1 MLQRAIFLD
10 RDGVI
15 NRVIMKEGKPYSPRK
30 LSDFQLTDGIKGV
43 LDHLKEA
50 GFLLIVVTNQPDI
63 SRGLITWDALEA
75 IHNLIR
81 PELPVDDIIVCPHDD
96 ADECDCRKPKP
107 GLIIQAQEKYQL
119 DLGKIVMVGDSAK
132 DIECA
137 RNAGCGG
144 SILVQTGNGLTAEK
158 MLAEKGIVPGRIA
171 VDFYD
176 AAHLLTGKMAI
187 AGQA

>member
-1 MLQRAIFLD
+1 LQRAIFLD

-107 GLIIQAQEKYQL
+107 GMIIE
-119 DLGKIVMVGDSAK
+119 SARK
-132 DIECA
+132 WDIDIESSFIIGDTWKDMEA
-137 RNAGCGG
+137 GKSAGCTT
-144 SILVQTGNGLTAEK
+144 ILLDAPYNQDVK
-158 MLAEKGIVPGRIA
+158 SDHRINDIWEA
-171 VDFYD
+171 LKIIKCY
-176 AAHLLTGKMAI
+176 
-187 AGQA
+187 

>member
-107 GLIIQAQEKYQL
+107 GMIIE
-119 DLGKIVMVGDSAK
+119 SARK
-132 DIECA
+132 WDIDIESSFIIGDTWKDMEA
-137 RNAGCGG
+137 GKSAGCTT
-144 SILVQTGNGLTAEK
+144 ILLDAPYNQDVK
-158 MLAEKGIVPGRIA
+158 SDHRINDIWEA
-171 VDFYD
+171 LKIIKCY
-176 AAHLLTGKMAI
+176 
-187 AGQA
+187 

>member
-1 MLQRAIFLD
+1 MQRAIFLD

-107 GLIIQAQEKYQL
+107 GMIIE
-119 DLGKIVMVGDSAK
+119 SARK
-132 DIECA
+132 WDIDIESSFIIGDTWKDMEA
-137 RNAGCGG
+137 GKSAGCTT
-144 SILVQTGNGLTAEK
+144 ILLDAPYNQDVK
-158 MLAEKGIVPGRIA
+158 SDHRINDIWEA
-171 VDFYD
+171 LKIIKCY
-176 AAHLLTGKMAI
+176 
-187 AGQA
+187 